1 MARMDGQPTQQHRLP
16 LRLRGVQVL
25 DKEKNSALHGRQLQA
40 ARMPLCF
47 VNSKV
52 ALHLQQQPFAHAGEL
67 CGLKI

>member
-1 MARMDGQPTQQHRLP
+1 MARRNGQLTRQHRLP
-16 LRLRGVQVL
+16 LHLLGVQVL
-25 DKEKNSALHGRQLQA
+25 DKGKNSALHGRQLQA
-40 ARMPLCF
+40 VRMPRCY